1 MLADSLLRALLTT
14 VCTFVLHLLLRNI
27 EMSPWT
33 LLTFNHSRF
42 ASVTVCFVI
51 CKIAFRYGIPRKVE
65 DSNRK
70 HKKRDEVLQSLLEL
84 TTEVYALTL
93 LTILWS

>member
-1 MLADSLLRALLTT
+1 
-14 VCTFVLHLLLRNI
+14 
-27 EMSPWT
+27 MSPWT

-51 CKIAFRYGIPRKVE
+51 CKIAFRYGIPRKDE
-65 DSNRK
+65 NLNQK
-70 HKKRDEVLQSLLEL
+70 HKKRDEVLQSMLEL

-93 LTILWS
+93 LSILWS

>member
-1 MLADSLLRALLTT
+1 
-14 VCTFVLHLLLRNI
+14 
-27 EMSPWT
+27 MSPWT

-51 CKIAFRYGIPRKVE
+51 CKIAFRYGIPRKDE
-65 DSNRK
+65 KLIQK
-70 HKKRDEVLQSLLEL
+70 HKKRDEVLQSMLEL

-93 LTILWS
+93 LSILWS

>member
-1 MLADSLLRALLTT
+1 MLADSLLRAVLTT

-51 CKIAFRYGIPRKVE
+51 CKIAFRYGIPRVGGGPVT
-65 DSNRK
+65 K
-70 HKKRDEVLQSLLEL
+70 HQQRDEVLQSMLEL
-84 TTEVYALTL
+84 TTEVYELTL
-93 LTILWS
+93 LIILWS

>member
-1 MLADSLLRALLTT
+1 MLADSLLRAVLTT

-51 CKIAFRYGIPRKVE
+51 CKIAFRYGIPRKDE
-65 DSNRK
+65 NLNQK
-70 HKKRDEVLQSLLEL
+70 HKKRDEVLQSMLEL

-93 LTILWS
+93 LSILWS